1 LWKVHKFDFGVWL
14 IACLGTMF
22 LGVEIGLAI
31 AVCVSLLLIT
41 YESAYPHT
49 AQLGRLP
56 GSTVYRNIKQYPS
69 AERYDGIVMVRI
81 DAPIYFANTDNVRS
95 KLQKYER
102 LAEEELAARNAGE
115 VNFIILELSPVTHVD
130 SSALHILHDMTKTYK
145 ERGIQM
151 LFSNPSVKVMES
163 FVKSKLADEVGREH
177 IFVSIHDA
185 VNWCLDHMD
194 TVAVSV
200 HEGDA
205 AEEPEDVENQ
215 VEQQLEVDES

>member
-1 LWKVHKFDFGVWL
+1 
-14 IACLGTMF
+14 MF

-31 AVCVSLLLIT
+31 AVGVSLLLIT

-81 DAPIYFANTDNVRS
+81 DAPIYFANTDNVRC
-95 KLQKYER
+95 KLQKYEQ

-115 VNFIILELSPVTHVD
+115 VKFIILELSPVSHVD
-130 SSALHILHDMTKTYK
+130 SSALHILQDMTKTYK
-145 ERGIQM
+145 ERGIRM
-151 LFSNPSVKVMES
+151 LFSNPSVKVMDS

-177 IFVSIHDA
+177 IFVTIHDA

-194 TVAVSV
+194 TIALSV

-205 AEEPEDVENQ
+205 AEEAEDLENQ
-215 VEQQLEVDES
+215 VEQKLEVDES